1 MICPKCGERIPD
13 DSVFCQECGYKLE
26 SDRKKRCE
34 ICGTYN
40 DWDAM
45 FCERCGQPLE
55 DEEPE
60 TAEKGNRIQG
70 KTIVLCGIFYSC
82 NYWWNCGVNALGSY
96 AAREK
101 GRKRKGRRN
110 C

>member
-55 DEEPE
+55 DEVTPNGLIDKECTYDE
-60 TAEKGNRIQG
+60 YLENDE
-70 KTIVLCGIFYSC
+70 
-82 NYWWNCGVNALGSY
+82 
-96 AAREK
+96 AAR
-101 GRKRKGRRN
+101 KRQIVEIEEDDE
-110 C
+110 